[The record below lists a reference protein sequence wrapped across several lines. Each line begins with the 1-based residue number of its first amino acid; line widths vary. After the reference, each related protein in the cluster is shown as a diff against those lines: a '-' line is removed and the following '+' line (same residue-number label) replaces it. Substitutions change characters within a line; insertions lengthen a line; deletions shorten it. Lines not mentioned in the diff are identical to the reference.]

1 MQTVCKQCRPEH
13 HDVTR
18 HTLMRIILSP
28 QVHHFPHA
36 QIRRTILNE
45 LFPVL
50 TEGDTF
56 TDLDGHVGLVNV
68 LIDSLLKKYVFP
80 LCNREVSL
88 ISILFIRIFFF
99 YLHRRQ
105 MRRFLSLEQSGRT
118 MLWCSRETRVKSTY
132 TKQTA
137 SGYIFQNKT
146 SFSVRAT
153 QLRTRLPKKGY
164 EL

>member
-99 YLHRRQ
+99 LPSSKTNATLSVPRTKRQ
-105 MRRFLSLEQSGRT
+105 DNVV
-118 MLWCSRETRVKSTY
+118 MLQRDPCQVHLY
-132 TKQTA
+132 
-137 SGYIFQNKT
+137 KT
-146 SFSVRAT
+146 NCFRIHFS
-153 QLRTRLPKKGY
+153 K
-164 EL
+164 